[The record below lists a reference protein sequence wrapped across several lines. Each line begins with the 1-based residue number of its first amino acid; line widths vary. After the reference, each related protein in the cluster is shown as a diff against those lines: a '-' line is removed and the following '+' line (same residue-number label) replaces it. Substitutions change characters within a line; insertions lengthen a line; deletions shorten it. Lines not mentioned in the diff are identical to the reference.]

1 MPRAVLPFRRS
12 ACVAIGLIA
21 LGSACGDGETLTDVA
36 PPAAAPPRVTAPNL
50 AAGGN
55 KPTSGL
61 GYEVM
66 TSTSDIATDTQG
78 VLEVYC
84 SAGKRAIGGGFFI
97 DGGVPI
103 NGPDVYVYESSHRVT
118 GGTDG
123 WRLAAMNRTGG
134 TRQFN
139 VYAICAAI

>member
-1 MPRAVLPFRRS
+1 MSTAPVPFATAES
-12 ACVAIGLIA
+12 
-21 LGSACGDGETLTDVA
+21 GSSLTVTGSPVYAASRVA
-36 PPAAAPPRVTAPNL
+36 PPAATLPRVTAPNL